1 MNAVDASDHFD
12 KPSQEQS
19 PSLLSII
26 LDTNPAAW
34 SLLSP
39 TLSFSSAIA
48 NLLVFINAHL
58 AANYTNKVAVIAS
71 HCDKAQWLYPSPTHQ
86 KLPPSDSNPSSRPSP
101 SQKHQPDQRRPQ
113 HEPEPEP
120 AKRLKLNLKPPP
132 SSTTT
137 TTSTSDEGNKYR
149 PFRLVEEELL
159 HNLTTLLSTT
169 TPDSVSST
177 TSTMIAGALT
187 LALSHINRESILHAE
202 SLIGASSTTTGTGA
216 ADNNTTESVTTN
228 NNTLQSRIL
237 LISASPSTD
246 LAHQYIP
253 IMNAIFAC
261 QRLSIPIDIL
271 QLPLTTLPTPT
282 QTLNLQSDDGSGS
295 NSKSSDSTVFLQ
307 QAADA
312 THGIFIPAE
321 LQPPTLSSSSSS
333 GAASASASTSAS
345 QAFLTYL
352 LLSFLPSP
360 MTRSRHL
367 ILPTPIDVD
376 FRAACFC
383 HRNVVSVGF
392 VCSICLSIFC
402 SVPENGDCLT
412 CGTHL
417 TVGHYGARPVVVA
430 KKTKRKQ
437 AAAGR

>member
-1 MNAVDASDHFD
+1 
-12 KPSQEQS
+12 
-19 PSLLSII
+19 
-26 LDTNPAAW
+26 
-34 SLLSP
+34 
-39 TLSFSSAIA
+39 
-48 NLLVFINAHL
+48 
-58 AANYTNKVAVIAS
+58 
-71 HCDKAQWLYPSPTHQ
+71 
-86 KLPPSDSNPSSRPSP
+86 
-101 SQKHQPDQRRPQ
+101 
-113 HEPEPEP
+113 
-120 AKRLKLNLKPPP
+120 
-132 SSTTT
+132 
-137 TTSTSDEGNKYR
+137 
-149 PFRLVEEELL
+149 
-159 HNLTTLLSTT
+159 
-169 TPDSVSST
+169 
-177 TSTMIAGALT
+177 
-187 LALSHINRESILHAE
+187 
-202 SLIGASSTTTGTGA
+202 
-216 ADNNTTESVTTN
+216 
-228 NNTLQSRIL
+228 
-237 LISASPSTD
+237 
-246 LAHQYIP
+246 
-253 IMNAIFAC
+253 
-261 QRLSIPIDIL
+261 RLSIPIDIL

-282 QTLNLQSDDGSGS
+282 PTQNLQSDDGSGS

-321 LQPPTLSSSSSS
+321 LQPPTPSSSSSS
-333 GAASASASTSAS
+333 GAASASAS

-367 ILPTPIDVD
+367 ILPTRIDVD

-430 KKTKRKQ
+430 KKTKKKQ

>member
-1 MNAVDASDHFD
+1 MNAVDASDHFE

-19 PSLLSII
+19 PSLLTII

-34 SLLSP
+34 SLLSH
-39 TLSFSSAIA
+39 TLSFSSAVA
-48 NLLVFINAHL
+48 NLLVFVNAHL

-71 HCDKAQWLYPSPTHQ
+71 HCDKAQWLYPSPTEQ
-86 KLPPSDSNPSSRPSP
+86 KPPR
-101 SQKHQPDQRRPQ
+101 SQRPQ
-113 HEPEPEP
+113 RQNKDGDRNDDFEPS
-120 AKRLKLNLKPPP
+120 KRLKLNLKPPTKP
-132 SSTTT
+132 SPLNTED
-137 TTSTSDEGNKYR
+137 TTSTSEGNKYR
-149 PFRLVEEELL
+149 PFRLVEQELIQ
-159 HNLTTLLSTT
+159 NLTTLLNTT
-169 TPDSVSST
+169 TPTSVSSS

-187 LALSHINRESILHAE
+187 LALSHINRESISHAE
-202 SLIGASSTTTGTGA
+202 SLIGSSTNAAASNTGGGATGLEASTDPGSAASS
-216 ADNNTTESVTTN
+216 
-228 NNTLQSRIL
+228 LQSRIL

-271 QLPLTTLPTPT
+271 QLPLPGASSSSSSNQKRDLNTTTT
-282 QTLNLQSDDGSGS
+282 TTSSS
-295 NSKSSDSTVFLQ
+295 SSDSTVFLQ

-312 THGIFIPAE
+312 THGIFIPVQ
-321 LQPPTLSSSSSS
+321 LPTSSSTSSKTPS
-333 GAASASASTSAS
+333 KTSQSSASH
-345 QAFLTYL
+345 AFLTYL

-360 MTRSRHL
+360 TTRARHL
-367 ILPTPIDVD
+367 ILPTRIDVD

-383 HRNVVSVGF
+383 HRDVVSVGF

-402 SVPENGDCLT
+402 SVPDNGDCLT

-430 KKTKRKQ
+430 KRSKKKQ
-437 AAAGR
+437 TAAR